1 MVFEINALT
10 IIVMAALGAV
20 AAYLSNQNIAV
31 FNDGMRPMYPQYLN
45 KVMDRKTLFAT
56 SFALSFGLVVGFGVP
71 TSIAGKIIIVHTI
84 LLATDII
91 GALFNDDKTG
101 MLIATVVG
109 GVFGVMLLFGMQ
121 VIVDV
126 ISKLPVNFLGSLA
139 TVGSLIIVS
148 FAVFPAL
155 AIAYQAGVVKVGLFS
170 Y

>member
-71 TSIAGKIIIVHTI
+71 TSIAG
-84 LLATDII
+84 
-91 GALFNDDKTG
+91 
-101 MLIATVVG
+101 
-109 GVFGVMLLFGMQ
+109 
-121 VIVDV
+121 
-126 ISKLPVNFLGSLA
+126 
-139 TVGSLIIVS
+139 
-148 FAVFPAL
+148 
-155 AIAYQAGVVKVGLFS
+155 
-170 Y
+170 